1 MLVSP
6 GAGFGSRQDKGW
18 ASVFP
23 MELIC
28 SLPRSE
34 PIAKA
39 MGRPGGGGD
48 PDTGLAHLGALCP
61 LPFGCP
67 LGRGLSSPV
76 LPSRRLYLSL
86 VLGNVN
92 VTLLSKQAK

>member
-28 SLPRSE
+28 SLPRSK
-34 PIAKA
+34 PVAKA
-39 MGRPGGGGD
+39 MGRPGRGRD
-48 PDTGLAHLGALCP
+48 PDTG
-61 LPFGCP
+61 P
-67 LGRGLSSPV
+67 LGGSVPFALW
-76 LPSRRLYLSL
+76 LPSRPWP
-86 VLGNVN
+86 
-92 VTLLSKQAK
+92 LLTHSPPPAGCT

>member
-6 GAGFGSRQDKGW
+6 GAGFGSGQDKGW

-23 MELIC
+23 MEFIC

-34 PIAKA
+34 PVARPWE
-39 MGRPGGGGD
+39 GRAGAVTQTLAWP
-48 PDTGLAHLGALCP
+48 TWGLCALCP
-61 LPFGCP
+61 LASLSVVASPHPF
-67 LGRGLSSPV
+67 S
-76 LPSRRLYLSL
+76 PSRRLYLSL